1 MKLVHFTQ
9 SPKGRF
15 FDIVKIM
22 KDLKTVIAEYL
33 STTKV
38 MQIATCVDDTPWCCT
53 VYFAYDDDDW
63 NLYWISK
70 PEQRHSREI
79 SKNPRVAGAIAYD
92 QQPPQR
98 VVRGLQ
104 FEGTAELLMGREEE
118 KASKYYIKQLDREA
132 SLLEDIRSG
141 TNPHKFYRIKP
152 SKFVLFD
159 RLNFPN
165 KERQEY
171 VV

>member
-1 MKLVHFTQ
+1 MKLVRSAQ
-9 SPKGRF
+9 SPRGRF

-22 KDLKTVIAEYL
+22 KDLKAVIAEYL
-33 STTKV
+33 GITKV

-53 VYFAYDDDDW
+53 VYFAYDDDW

-79 SKNPRVAGAIAYD
+79 AKNPKVAGAIAYD
-92 QQPPQR
+92 QQPSQR

-104 FEGTAELLMGREEE
+104 FEGTAELLSGREEE

-141 TNPHKFYRIKP
+141 ANPHKFYRIKP